1 MWHLH
6 DFMSPSEISIVK
18 SLIGIAWADG
28 VYAAGERAVIGAL
41 LDTFGATAEE
51 TAEIERYASEPQ
63 TLDRSVLAELES
75 GDRAML
81 LEHAVL
87 LSMIDGEF
95 HKTEEEQVESL
106 RLKLEIPEADAT
118 PILESAKMRAS
129 QMRALL

>member
-1 MWHLH
+1 M
-6 DFMSPSEISIVK
+6 I
-18 SLIGIAWADG
+18 
-28 VYAAGERAVIGAL
+28 RAL
-41 LDTFGATAEE
+41 LDTFGATAAE
-51 TAEIERYASEPQ
+51 TAEIERYAAEPQ
-63 TLDRSVLAELES
+63 TLDSSVLAELDS

-87 LSMIDGEF
+87 LSMSDGEF